1 VLKIGEIRELIRL
14 LDETQLC
21 ELRIETD
28 DMKLLL
34 KKPEPKAAEASPCAT
49 PAAVAPAIAS
59 TAPVPAAPVQASP
72 VAPQAPARQE
82 AAVAE
87 TPQAAQTTAEDTANY
102 HIIKSPMVGTFYR
115 APAPDAPPYVEV
127 GSKVNEKTVVC
138 IVEAMKL
145 MNEIEAEVSG
155 EVVEVLAEN
164 GQLVEY
170 GQPLFKIKLA

>member
-1 VLKIGEIRELIRL
+1 MLKIGEIRELIRL
-14 LDETQLC
+14 LDDTSLAEI
-21 ELRIETD
+21 RIETE

-34 KKPEPKAAEASPCAT
+34 KKPDAPAVVPQAAAPVMPVASPPASALAPAEPAAAPAAAPSA
-49 PAAVAPAIAS
+49 PAAVPAPE
-59 TAPVPAAPVQASP
+59 P
-72 VAPQAPARQE
+72 
-82 AAVAE
+82 
-87 TPQAAQTTAEDTANY
+87 AEDEANI
-102 HIIKSPMVGTFYR
+102 HIVKSPMVGTFYR

-127 GSKVNEKTVVC
+127 GTKVTEKTVVC

-170 GQPLFKIKLA
+170 GQPLFKIKRA

>member
-1 VLKIGEIRELIRL
+1 MLKIGEIRELIRL
-14 LDETQLC
+14 LDDTSLAEI
-21 ELRIETD
+21 RIETE

-34 KKPEPKAAEASPCAT
+34 KKPD
-49 PAAVAPAIAS
+49 APAV
-59 TAPVPAAPVQASP
+59 VPQAAAPVMPAASP
-72 VAPQAPARQE
+72 LASAPAPAE
-82 AAVAE
+82 PAAA
-87 TPQAAQTTAEDTANY
+87 PAAAPSAPAVVPAPEPAEDEANI
-102 HIIKSPMVGTFYR
+102 HIVKSPMVGTFYR

-127 GSKVNEKTVVC
+127 GTKVTEKTVVC

-170 GQPLFKIKLA
+170 GQPLFKIKRA